1 MSLQAAVAATC
12 LLSVEVVVVV
22 VGSFNADVSAEALAG
37 TEVPYGGGGE
47 VWRGRWGGGGDLF
60 VTLNT
65 VTT

>member
-1 MSLQAAVAATC
+1 M
-12 LLSVEVVVVV
+12 VVRL
-22 VGSFNADVSAEALAG
+22 FNADVSAEVLAG

-47 VWRGRWGGGGDLF
+47 VWRGRLWGGGGGGDLF